1 MILHQIKDEVIMSQ
15 YFGICDEIT
24 RLRICQRLNNSL
36 KCTLRYMHDGLI
48 HEECVGMTFA
58 DSVNAISLKN
68 EKV

>member
-15 YFGICDEIT
+15 YCDET
-24 RLRICQRLNNSL
+24 KNLSRVNNSL

-48 HEECVGMTFA
+48 REEFIGVTFA
-58 DSVNAISLKN
+58 DSVNAESLKN